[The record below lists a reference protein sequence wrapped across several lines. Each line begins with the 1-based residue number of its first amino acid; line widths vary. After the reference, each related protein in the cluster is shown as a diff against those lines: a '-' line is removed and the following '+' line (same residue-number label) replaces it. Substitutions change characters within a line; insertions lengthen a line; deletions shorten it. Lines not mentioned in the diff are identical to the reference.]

1 VVWPWISATKE
12 LEWARQFHVDEPF
25 GTPSD
30 DFGAQQR
37 FIGMIMALLPKMQVQ
52 AWMQQPDRFQ
62 DMWLATTPW
71 LWFGVAGGCY
81 WPSWGWGS
89 GCRGGLPAFD
99 RRGEAHLNRTS
110 ARGLGSDPQA
120 LFSFLARGIEET
132 NLNPA
137 GRPCCEQVVNM

>member
-1 VVWPWISATKE
+1 MVWPWISATKE

-71 LWFGVAGGCY
+71 LWFGVAGLLLAVLGL
-81 WPSWGWGS
+81 GL
-89 GCRGGLPAFD
+89 GLPW
-99 RRGEAHLNRTS
+99 RSTRVR
-110 ARGLGSDPQA
+110 
-120 LFSFLARGIEET
+120 
-132 NLNPA
+132 
-137 GRPCCEQVVNM
+137 